1 MFDVLE
7 HGCFPC
13 AGRSEA
19 RKGAVILD
27 TVYRFRER

>member
-1 MFDVLE
+1 MFGVLE

-27 TVYRFRER
+27 TVYLFRER